1 MIYVGIDVAS
11 KKHDCYLM
19 SDKQTETKHIRFGN
33 NAFGFQ
39 ILIDTINDF
48 KERMGDDKI
57 RIGLE
62 STGIYSHNILQ
73 HLVKNGFD
81 TMLIN
86 PLLTNMER
94 KSSSVRKTKTDKIDA
109 KSICTFLIR
118 NQDFRPYTI
127 KSYHNLSLKSLSRR
141 RISLVKQLT
150 KEKQQLNALV
160 TVMFPEYLDVFC
172 SLYGNASL
180 EILVK
185 YSTPDMLS
193 KARIDALSRLI
204 HKASK
209 GHHGHD
215 TAVKIRALAKNTIGD
230 FRNVFDFEVRF
241 LIKRIRLLQSQIKEY
256 TLKIKEMMIEHCPQI
271 LTIPGI
277 GYVTGAIIIGEI
289 GDISRFKSPYQLLA
303 YAGLDPC
310 VYQSGNYDADNVS
323 ISKRGSRYL
332 RWAMHI
338 ASSIIIHNDF
348 VFNAYYTKK
357 RKEGKHHF
365 VALGH
370 VSKKLI
376 RVIFHILKYDT
387 AFIPKF

>member
-11 KKHDCYLM
+11 RKHDCYMM
-19 SDKQTETKHIRFGN
+19 SDNHKNNKLIKFEN
-33 NAFGFQ
+33 NAIGFKT
-39 ILIDTINDF
+39 LIDAIDDF
-48 KERMGDDKI
+48 SKKTGDDKI

-73 HLVKNGFD
+73 HLVKNGYN

-109 KSICTFLIR
+109 KSICMFLVR
-118 NQDFRPYTI
+118 NQDFRPYTTE
-127 KSYHNLSLKSLSRR
+127 SYHNLSLKSLSRR

-150 KEKQQLNALV
+150 KEKQQLNALI

-180 EILVK
+180 EVLIR
-185 YSTPDMLS
+185 YSTPD
-193 KARIDALSRLI
+193 KIARARIDTLTKLI

-209 GHHGHD
+209 GHHGRE
-215 TAVKIRALAKNTIGD
+215 TAQKIKLLAQSTIGD
-230 FRNVFDFEVRF
+230 YRNVFGFEVNF
-241 LIKRIRLLQSQIKEY
+241 LIQRIRLFQSQIKEY
-256 TLKIKEMMIEHCPQI
+256 TLIIKEMMIEHCPKI
-271 LTIPGI
+271 LTVPGI

-289 GDISRFKSPYQLLA
+289 GDISRFTSPDQLLA
-303 YAGLDPC
+303 FAGLDPC
-310 VYQSGNYDADNVS
+310 VYQSGNYNADNVS

-338 ASSIIIHNDF
+338 VSSIIIHNDLN
-348 VFNAYYTKK
+348 FNAYYTKK
-357 RKEGKHHF
+357 REEGKHHF

-376 RVIFHILKYDT
+376 RVIFSLLKYDKSYISLT
-387 AFIPKF
+387 